1 MQEAWGMVRQSLA
14 AHFELPDNEV
24 IYCGL
29 ALGYEDKDAPI
40 NQLRTERAPL
50 DEIAVFKGF

>member
-1 MQEAWGMVRQSLA
+1 MVRQSLA

>member
-1 MQEAWGMVRQSLA
+1 MVRQSLA
-14 AHFELPDNEV
+14 RHFGLSDNEV

-29 ALGYEDKDAPI
+29 ALGYEDKEAPI
-40 NQLRTERAPL
+40 NQLRTDRAPL